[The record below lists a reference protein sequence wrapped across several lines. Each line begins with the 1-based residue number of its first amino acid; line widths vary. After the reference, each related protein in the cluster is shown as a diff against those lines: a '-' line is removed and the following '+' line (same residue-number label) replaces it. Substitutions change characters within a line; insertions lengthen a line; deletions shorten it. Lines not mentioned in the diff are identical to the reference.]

1 MGYQHPLAPPMQ
13 LNVEHNRLIYV
24 SAEIVS
30 QEYNITQRHWMKPIV
45 PNEWPPYIIFQ
56 SFERHSQLS
65 SEEHWSF

>member
-24 SAEIVS
+24 SAEIFS